1 MAVVGDIFLFSFT
14 LLDTGIQIF
23 VLVFFIITLSDLE
36 CDYLNAQECCSR
48 LNFWNVP
55 KLWFQLILPIL
66 LMLMGHWFLVLINV
80 PICIWLIRKFCIVPQ
95 GNFGEYDPA
104 EIHNAGQLKKH
115 MVNVCIHLGWQM
127 VGFFMY
133 LYCLLDAVMQEP
145 VLTVMDND
153 VTVLNKPAATGYYET
168 LPPHS
173 HEHEPGTGHREYDF

>member
-14 LLDTGIQIF
+14 LLDTGILMF
-23 VLVFFIITLSDLE
+23 LLVFFIITLSDLE

-55 KLWFQLILPIL
+55 KLWVQLIIPVL
-66 LMLMGHWFLVLINV
+66 LLVMGHWILVLINLPMCV
-80 PICIWLIRKFCIVPQ
+80 WLIRKFYYIPS
-95 GNFGEYDPA
+95 GNLGEYDPA
-104 EIHNAGQLKKH
+104 EIHNAGQLRKH
-115 MVNVCIHLGWQM
+115 MVDVCIHLGWQM
-127 VGFFMY
+127 VGFFLY

-145 VLTVMDND
+145 VLIQMDND

-173 HEHEPGTGHREYDF
+173 HGDHEPAGHKDYDF